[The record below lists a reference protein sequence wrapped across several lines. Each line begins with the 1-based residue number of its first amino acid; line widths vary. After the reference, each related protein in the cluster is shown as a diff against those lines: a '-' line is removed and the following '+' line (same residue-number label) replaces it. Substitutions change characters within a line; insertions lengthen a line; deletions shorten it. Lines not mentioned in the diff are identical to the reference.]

1 MNTVIYARFSSHN
14 QTEQSIE
21 GQVRVCRAWAERN
34 GHTVSEIYADRAV
47 SGRTDN
53 RPEFQRLIRDAK
65 AHKFEAIIVYKV
77 DRFGRDKYD
86 IAIYKKALKN
96 AGVQLFYAA
105 ENIPEGPEGIIL
117 EALME
122 GLAEYYSAELAQ
134 KVRRGLRESALKAKS
149 TGGSIPLGYRLNP
162 DTKSLEIIP
171 EQARIVRMI
180 FEMFANKSKKSE
192 ICQVLNDSGYTS
204 SKGYPFSQGSL
215 DSILSNKKYAG
226 VYRYD
231 DIEITGGCPAI
242 ISEEL
247 FEQVQKE
254 RELRK
259 RTIGVKHRKTEY
271 LLSGK
276 LYCGE
281 CGSLFSGTRGT
292 SKNGQSYRYYT
303 CPGRKS
309 CKTKNINASKLED
322 LVADETRMSLLTD
335 KNIKVIAKKCLSIME
350 SSSDREQEKK
360 ELQKMITDNKKAVSS
375 LVKALETGIETE
387 TIPKRIKELE
397 TERKNLESE
406 LEYLQRSKLPLKEEH
421 FVYLLKQHKSMSDTG
436 LIQTFVNK
444 VVLYQ
449 DKIEIYYNLLDD
461 GHNRLVMSEKKCSE
475 SVISASPNGLQ
486 TRTHIKMISPGML
499 IVLTIKKPGSH

>member
-1 MNTVIYARFSSHN
+1 MTVGSRIKALRLQN
-14 QTEQSIE
+14 GLTLRELA
-21 GQVRVCRAWAERN
+21 VRVGATASTIRKWEE
-34 GHTVSEIYADRAV
+34 GEI
-47 SGRTDN
+47 RT
-53 RPEFQRLIRDAK
+53 
-65 AHKFEAIIVYKV
+65 
-77 DRFGRDKYD
+77 
-86 IAIYKKALKN
+86 
-96 AGVQLFYAA
+96 
-105 ENIPEGPEGIIL
+105 
-117 EALME
+117 
-122 GLAEYYSAELAQ
+122 
-134 KVRRGLRESALKAKS
+134 LKASNLQK
-149 TGGSIPLGYRLNP
+149 IADVLGTT
-162 DTKSLEIIP
+162 TKSLEIIP

-231 DIEITGGCPAI
+231 DIEIAGDCPAI

-303 CPGRKS
+303 CPGRKI
-309 CKTKNINASKLED
+309 CKTQNINASKLED

-335 KNIKVIAKKCLSIME
+335 ENTYQNDFAWHA
-350 SSSDREQEKK
+350 DRF
-360 ELQKMITDNKKAVSS
+360 DN
-375 LVKALETGIETE
+375 
-387 TIPKRIKELE
+387 
-397 TERKNLESE
+397 
-406 LEYLQRSKLPLKEEH
+406 
-421 FVYLLKQHKSMSDTG
+421 
-436 LIQTFVNK
+436 
-444 VVLYQ
+444 
-449 DKIEIYYNLLDD
+449 
-461 GHNRLVMSEKKCSE
+461 
-475 SVISASPNGLQ
+475 
-486 TRTHIKMISPGML
+486 
-499 IVLTIKKPGSH
+499 